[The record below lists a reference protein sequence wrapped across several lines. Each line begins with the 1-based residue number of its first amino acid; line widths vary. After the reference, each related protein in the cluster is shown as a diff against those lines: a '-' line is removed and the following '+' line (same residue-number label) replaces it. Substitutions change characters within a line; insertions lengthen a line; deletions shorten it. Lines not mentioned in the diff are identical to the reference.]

1 MPLVCVYTEELFIF
15 YYPEVLLL
23 QKNKQMKMS
32 LLTKGEEA
40 RGHQI
45 VHVLMLL
52 TLEALILSPK
62 GFS

>member
-1 MPLVCVYTEELFIF
+1 VCVYIQKNSSSFTTRKCT
-15 YYPEVLLL
+15 LLL

-40 RGHQI
+40 RGRQI

-52 TLEALILSPK
+52 TLEALILGPK